1 MIALLKGKVIAF
13 ENDSV
18 LLDVNGV
25 GYHLQLTGAA
35 LAQINEIGM
44 EATFYTHMQV
54 RDDSIGLYGF
64 SSLEEQK
71 IFREIITVSGAGPRT
86 ALNILSTLSPGE
98 FVKAI
103 QEANRA
109 VLTKVNGVGKK
120 TAERLILELKDKFEL
135 LVEDEE
141 WDDFDQEMPLPSGGI
156 TEDALSALLVLGY
169 SNAEAE
175 EMVRQ
180 ASALLGDQSYD
191 LQAFLKVALSSSRRR
206 GNN

>member
-54 RDDSIGLYGF
+54 RDDSIALYGF

-86 ALNILSTLSPGE
+86 ALNILSTLSAGE